1 MKTLCVGALTAIIAA
16 CATDLETVQSAAMR
30 GDDHEAQTARVFET
44 IKPNQSALRIFLRD
58 MPKGGDLH
66 NHLSG
71 TPYAEEFLDWA
82 AARDFCV
89 DPDSLTLIPPP
100 CEGTTFIPVRSLILQ
115 HSDLYE
121 RMVDV
126 MSVRPLITGKPSPL
140 NGHQQFFGSFE
151 KFFPISARDPGQ
163 SLASAR
169 RIADQDN
176 VLYLELMYNPSSI
189 GAAAM
194 AARADD
200 WSGDFELEFEALKEA
215 LPDLVM
221 QAQSDATQMETVAR
235 EALACE
241 GAEGRDG
248 CETVVRYNCFGLRL
262 IPEAALFTQLAQC
275 FALIEA
281 DPRFFGVSL
290 VQPEDHPIAV
300 KNYDR
305 HMQMIA
311 FFKAQFPNARVTL
324 HAGELT
330 LGLVPPDALRDHI
343 AKAIHVA
350 GSARI
355 GHGVDIAFEDESR
368 ATLSHMA
375 DHGIAVEVNL
385 SSNAVILGVEGAEHP
400 LNLYR
405 ASGVPTV
412 LSTDDLGVLRS
423 DMTQQYLMAA
433 RDHGL
438 SYLDLKEL
446 SRNSLQ
452 YAFLPGDSLW
462 EDATYASYRCD
473 CVEPESASCRAFL
486 NTSPKAALQVQLE
499 QYFIEFEADYS
510 EWSIE
515 P

>member
-1 MKTLCVGALTAIIAA
+1 MKTLCVGALTAFIAA
-16 CATDLETVQSAAMR
+16 CATDLGVPLSSATL
-30 GDDHEAQTARVFET
+30 GDDNEAKTARVFET
-44 IKPNQSALRIFLRD
+44 IKPNHSALRIFLRD

-71 TPYAEEFLDWA
+71 TPYAEEFLAWA

-89 DPDSLTLIPPP
+89 DPDALILRPPP
-100 CEGTTFIPVRSLILQ
+100 CEDAGLVPANSLITQ
-115 HSDLYE
+115 NGNLYE

-126 MSVRPLITGKPSPL
+126 MSVRPLMTGKPSAL
-140 NGHQQFFGSFE
+140 NGHQQFFGAFE
-151 KFFPISARDPGQ
+151 KFFPISAQDPGK

-169 RIADQDN
+169 RVADQDN
-176 VLYLELMYNPSSI
+176 VLYLELMYNPARI
-189 GAAAM
+189 GSAAM
-194 AARADD
+194 VARADD
-200 WSGDFELEFEALKEA
+200 WSGDFEREFAEMAA
-215 LPDLVM
+215 SLPDLVA
-221 QAQSDATQMETVAR
+221 QAQSDASRVEAVAR
-235 EALACE
+235 DALGCE
-241 GAEGRDG
+241 EDARRDG
-248 CETVVRYNCFGLRL
+248 CTTVVRYNCFGLRL

-300 KNYDR
+300 KYYER

-311 FFKAQFPNARVTL
+311 FFKEQFPSARVTL

-330 LGLVPPDALRDHI
+330 LGLVPPAALRDHI
-343 AKAIHVA
+343 AKAIYVA
-350 GSARI
+350 GSDRI
-355 GHGVDIAFEDESR
+355 GHGVDIAFEDDSR

-375 DHGIAVEVNL
+375 DQGIAVEVNL
-385 SSNAVILGVEGAEHP
+385 SSNAVILGIEGAEHP
-400 LNLYR
+400 LSLYR

-438 SYLDLKEL
+438 SYLDLKQL
-446 SRNSLQ
+446 SRNSLH
-452 YAFLPGDSLW
+452 YAFLPGESLW
-462 EDATYASYRCD
+462 EDATYTAYRPD
-473 CVEPESASCRAFL
+473 CAEPERARCRDFL
-486 NTSPKAALQVQLE
+486 DTNPKAALQRQLE
-499 QYFIEFEADYS
+499 QHFIQFEADFS
-510 EWSIE
+510 DWSIA

>member
-1 MKTLCVGALTAIIAA
+1 MSQTWASPSN
-16 CATDLETVQSAAMR
+16 TD
-30 GDDHEAQTARVFET
+30 EAETARVFEAL
-44 IKPNQSALRIFLRD
+44 KANQSALRIFLRD

-71 TPYAEEFLDWA
+71 TPYAEEFLEWA
-82 AARDFCV
+82 AAQDFCV
-89 DPDSLTLIPPP
+89 DPDALTLVPPP
-100 CEGTTFIPVRSLILQ
+100 CRGASLVPANSLITQ
-115 HSDLYE
+115 NSDLYE

-126 MSVRPLITGKPSPL
+126 MSVRPLMTDKASAL

-151 KFFPISARDPGQ
+151 KFFPISAREPGK

-176 VLYLELMYNPSSI
+176 VLYLELMYNPASI

-194 AARADD
+194 AARADE
-200 WSGDFELEFEALKEA
+200 WSGDFEREFEAIA
-215 LPDLVM
+215 DTLPGLVM
-221 QAQSDATQMETVAR
+221 QAQSDASQIESVASDV
-235 EALACE
+235 LGCE
-241 GAEGRDG
+241 DDGRRDG
-248 CETVVRYNCFGLRL
+248 CATLVRYNCFGLRL
-262 IPEAALFTQLAQC
+262 IPEPALFTQLAQC

-300 KNYDR
+300 NYYDR

-311 FFKAQFPNARVTL
+311 FFKEQFPSARVTL

-350 GSARI
+350 GSDRI
-355 GHGVDIAFEDESR
+355 GHGVDIAFEDDSR

-375 DHGIAVEVNL
+375 AEGIAVEVNL
-385 SSNAVILGVEGAEHP
+385 SSNAVILGVEGSEHP

-423 DMTQQYLMAA
+423 DMTQQYLIAA

-446 SRNSLQ
+446 SRNSLH
-452 YAFLPGDSLW
+452 YAFLPGETLW
-462 EDATYASYRCD
+462 EDATYTAYHSD
-473 CVEPESASCRAFL
+473 CAEPDSATCRLFL
-486 NTSPKAALQVQLE
+486 NANPKAGLQLQLE
-499 QYFIEFEADYS
+499 QAYKGFEADFS
-510 EWSIE
+510 NWTIA